1 MRKVNY
7 YFLYLIA
14 GSLFGCSTSTS
25 MTSSQNAYREDLSV
39 HRMQY
44 ENIEEEAAAVDRIKE
59 VPISVS
65 GTIEPHTDITD
76 ELNSSLEAISEDN
89 KRKIISGYTILVYS
103 GPSRDE
109 ANKSKDMVYRVL
121 PDSRPQIQYV
131 QPYYRVKVGRYVE
144 RIEAQKQFTTL
155 KKEFPSAMLVPERF
169 TLN

>member
-1 MRKVNY
+1 MRTVNY

-14 GSLFGCSTSTS
+14 GGLFGCGASTS
-25 MTSSQNAYREDLSV
+25 MTSSSNAYREDLSV

-44 ENIEEEAAAVDRIKE
+44 EHIEEAPGTERFKE
-59 VPISVS
+59 VPIS
-65 GTIEPHTDITD
+65 GKIEPQSDITD
-76 ELNSSLEAISEDN
+76 ELNNRLEAIAEDN
-89 KRKIISGYTILVYS
+89 NRKIISGYTILVYS

-131 QPYYRVKVGRYVE
+131 QPYYRVKVGRFVE
-144 RIEAQKQFTTL
+144 RIEAQKKFTTL
-155 KKEFPSAMLVPERF
+155 KKEFPTAMLVPERF